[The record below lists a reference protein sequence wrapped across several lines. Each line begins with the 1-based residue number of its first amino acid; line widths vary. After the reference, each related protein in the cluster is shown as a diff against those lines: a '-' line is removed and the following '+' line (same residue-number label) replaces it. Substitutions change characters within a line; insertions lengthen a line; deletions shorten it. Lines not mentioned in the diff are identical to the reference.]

1 MLNIFYDRTA
11 AFPFFCPDRNMGK
24 YVLTRKKPMMPR
36 RLSGGRGIFIL
47 GRTDGTLGT
56 FRTDGTRMRRNQKDF
71 SPYPSVFLRG
81 AAHSLCLFW
90 IGGSTALRLFA
101 TGGTR

>member
-1 MLNIFYDRTA
+1 MLNIFYDRIA

-47 GRTDGTLGT
+47 WRTDGTLGT

-71 SPYPSVFLRG
+71 
-81 AAHSLCLFW
+81 LFGEPE
-90 IGGSTALRLFA
+90 GGSRSLALPVVKPA
-101 TGGTR
+101 ED